1 LIQRTT
7 VNLTQIASV
16 LNTLVQP
23 ASNEKRCHRFIKD
36 FTVDLEDIARFIL
49 EGLPVRFD
57 LLLDRTEHFFGK
69 TSVNVLTFAACI
81 GCVRIPII
89 WDDLDKT
96 GNSNTKQRKD
106 LLKAL
111 LRVMQ
116 LSRIQVLI
124 ADREFI
130 GTKWL
135 AWLKNKRVPF
145 VIRIRANTLVGLGPF
160 KDRADRFCKNLL
172 VGECLVFS
180 TGCCL
185 MGVRGYVSA
194 TRLKDGELLIVFA
207 SHRRFNALQVYAK
220 RWGIECLFKA
230 FRTAG
235 FNLSDSHVTDPAR
248 VERLL
253 ALMTLALVW
262 AVRVGVLASILEP
275 IEVKSHGRPVLSV
288 FKFGLRVLLEVL
300 AGGSRLL
307 SFSEVVAALF
317 DANGLVLEPRYAR
330 TPALRTG

>member
-1 LIQRTT
+1 MR
-7 VNLTQIASV
+7 
-16 LNTLVQP
+16 
-23 ASNEKRCHRFIKD
+23 
-36 FTVDLEDIARFIL
+36 
-49 EGLPVRFD
+49 
-57 LLLDRTEHFFGK
+57 
-69 TSVNVLTFAACI
+69 
-81 GCVRIPII
+81 
-89 WDDLDKT
+89 
-96 GNSNTKQRKD
+96 
-106 LLKAL
+106 
-111 LRVMQ
+111 
-116 LSRIQVLI
+116 LSRIQALI

-130 GTKWL
+130 GAKWL

-145 VIRIRANTLVGLGPF
+145 VIRIRANTIVRLGPF

-180 TGCCL
+180 TACSL

-194 TRLKDGELLIVFA
+194 TRLEGGELLIVFA
-207 SHRRFNALQVYAK
+207 SHRRLNALEVYAK

-235 FNLSDSHVTDPAR
+235 FNLSDSHVTDPER

-253 ALMTLALVW
+253 VLMTLALVW
-262 AVRVGVLASILEP
+262 AVRVGVLASVLEP

-288 FKFGLRVLLEVL
+288 FKFGLRVLEEIL

-317 DANGLVLEPRYAR
+317 DTNGLVLEPCYAR